1 MLTGKTSILI
11 IYPKFFE
18 PLDES
23 NIRNIIKQGK
33 KMLIKPIYNLINL
46 IGEVMENFKLGW
58 AFLEL

>member
-11 IYPKFFE
+11 IYLKFFE

-46 IGEVMENFKLGW
+46 IGEVMENFKLG
-58 AFLEL
+58 